1 MELGLGPGA
10 YCGVGC
16 LLVRLLGRGSE
27 AGAEREGLGALVPR
41 GADGGCGGARGGLQ
55 ASVRE
60 LIWYRMR

>member
-1 MELGLGPGA
+1 MELGLGQGA
-10 YCGVGC
+10 YSAVDVV
-16 LLVRLLGRGSE
+16 LVRLLGRGSE

-41 GADGGCGGARGGLQ
+41 GIDSGCGGARGGLH